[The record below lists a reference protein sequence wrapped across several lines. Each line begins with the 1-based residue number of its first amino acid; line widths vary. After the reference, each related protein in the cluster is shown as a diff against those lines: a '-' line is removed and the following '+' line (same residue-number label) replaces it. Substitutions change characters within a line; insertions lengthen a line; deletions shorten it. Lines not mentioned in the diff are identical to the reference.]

1 MLLYIVCNKIIYPSW
16 FRGNLIIKARVFIN
30 LETKALMQQKFSAFQ
45 KQVRIYHRFEHELS
59 LGKVLWHSVLFVFCL
74 HISSAGY
81 PSPSN
86 LVRYSTLG
94 DATEL
99 QITKDLLV
107 RELIRK

>member
-1 MLLYIVCNKIIYPSW
+1 
-16 FRGNLIIKARVFIN
+16 
-30 LETKALMQQKFSAFQ
+30 MQQKFSSFQ
-45 KQVRIYHRFEHELS
+45 KQVRIYHRFEHELNM
-59 LGKVLWHSVLFVFCL
+59 GEDLWHSVLIIFCL
-74 HISSAGY
+74 HLSSAGY

-99 QITKDLLV
+99 QITQDLLV

>member
-1 MLLYIVCNKIIYPSW
+1 
-16 FRGNLIIKARVFIN
+16 
-30 LETKALMQQKFSAFQ
+30 MQQKFSFQ

-59 LGKVLWHSVLFVFCL
+59 LGEDLWHSVLIIFCL
-74 HISSAGY
+74 HLSSAGY

-99 QITKDLLV
+99 QITKELLV

>member
-1 MLLYIVCNKIIYPSW
+1 
-16 FRGNLIIKARVFIN
+16 
-30 LETKALMQQKFSAFQ
+30 MQQKFSSFQ
-45 KQVRIYHRFEHELS
+45 KQSRIYHRFEHELS
-59 LGKVLWHSVLFVFCL
+59 MGEDLWHGALIIFCL
-74 HISSAGY
+74 HGLSSAGY

-107 RELIRK
+107 RELISK